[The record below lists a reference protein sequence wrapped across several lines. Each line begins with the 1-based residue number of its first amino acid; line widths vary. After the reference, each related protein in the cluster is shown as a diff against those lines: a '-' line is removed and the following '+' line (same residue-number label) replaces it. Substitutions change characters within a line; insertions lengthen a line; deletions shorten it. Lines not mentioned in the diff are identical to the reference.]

1 MFVTAYNFASVD
13 PEVVKEAVSDEVVV
27 QPAESY
33 TVRELVYRIAM
44 GMPVSGG
51 NLAGDYPDEDAD
63 FDDDLPTDRGDF
75 DLADY
80 AQMRDELS
88 EKYETVTRRKK
99 DPQEQ
104 KEAPSE
110 ADQIDKEI
118 SSPESWLNNH
128 ISRLY
133 NALDYN

>member
-118 SSPESWLNNH
+118 SSPES
-128 ISRLY
+128 
-133 NALDYN
+133 

>member
-1 MFVTAYNFASVD
+1 MFVTAYNYHTVD
-13 PEVVKEAVSDEVVV
+13 PEVFQEAVSDEVVV
-27 QPAESY
+27 EPAESY

-51 NLAGDYPDEDAD
+51 SSAGDYPDEDAD

-80 AQMRDELS
+80 AQLRNEIS
-88 EKYETVTRRKK
+88 ERYETITRKK
-99 DPQEQ
+99 KVPQES

-110 ADQIDKEI
+110 ANQIDQEI
-118 SSPESWLNNH
+118 SSPES
-128 ISRLY
+128 
-133 NALDYN
+133 

>member
-1 MFVTAYNFASVD
+1 MFVTAYNFASID
-13 PEVVKEAVSDEVVV
+13 PEVVQEAVSDEVVV
-27 QPAESY
+27 EPQESY

-51 NLAGDYPDEDAD
+51 NSVGDYPDEDAD

-75 DLADY
+75 DLSDY

-88 EKYETVTRRKK
+88 EKYEMVTRRKK
-99 DPQEQ
+99 VPQKS

-118 SSPESWLNNH
+118 SSPES
-128 ISRLY
+128 
-133 NALDYN
+133 

>member
-1 MFVTAYNFASVD
+1 MFVTAYNFASIA
-13 PEVVKEAVSDEVVV
+13 PEVVQEAVSDEVVV
-27 QPAESY
+27 EPQESY

-51 NLAGDYPDEDAD
+51 SSAGDYPDEDAD

-75 DLADY
+75 DLSDY

-88 EKYETVTRRKK
+88 QKYETVTRKK
-99 DPQEQ
+99 KAPQES
-104 KEAPSE
+104 KEASSE

-118 SSPESWLNNH
+118 PSPES
-128 ISRLY
+128 
-133 NALDYN
+133 

>member
-13 PEVVKEAVSDEVVV
+13 LEVVQEAISDEVVV
-27 QPAESY
+27 EPQESY

-51 NLAGDYPDEDAD
+51 NLAGDYPDEDAG
-63 FDDDLPTDRGDF
+63 FDDDLLTDRGDF

-80 AQMRDELS
+80 AQLRDELS
-88 EKYETVTRRKK
+88 ERYETVTRKK
-99 DPQEQ
+99 KTPQEP

-118 SSPESWLNNH
+118 SSPES
-128 ISRLY
+128 
-133 NALDYN
+133 

>member
-1 MFVTAYNFASVD
+1 MFVTAYNYHTVN
-13 PEVVKEAVSDEVVV
+13 PEVVQEAVSDEVVV
-27 QPAESY
+27 EPQESY

-51 NLAGDYPDEDAD
+51 NLVGDYPDEDAD

-80 AQMRDELS
+80 AQLRDELS
-88 EKYETVTRRKK
+88 EKYETVTRKK
-99 DPQEQ
+99 KIPQKP

-118 SSPESWLNNH
+118 PSPES
-128 ISRLY
+128 
-133 NALDYN
+133 

>member
-1 MFVTAYNFASVD
+1 MFVTPYNFAFVD
-13 PEVVKEAVSDEVVV
+13 PEVVQEAVSDEVVV
-27 QPAESY
+27 EPAESY

-51 NLAGDYPDEDAD
+51 SSSGDYPDEDAD

-80 AQMRDELS
+80 AQMRDELFQ
-88 EKYETVTRRKK
+88 KYETVTRKK
-99 DPQEQ
+99 KAPQEP

-110 ADQIDKEI
+110 ADQVDKEI
-118 SSPESWLNNH
+118 PSPES
-128 ISRLY
+128 
-133 NALDYN
+133 

>member
-1 MFVTAYNFASVD
+1 MFVTPYNFASVD
-13 PEVVKEAVSDEVVV
+13 PAVVQEAVSDEVVV
-27 QPAESY
+27 EPAESY

-51 NLAGDYPDEDAD
+51 SSAGDYPDEDAD

-75 DLADY
+75 DLSDY

-88 EKYETVTRRKK
+88 QRYETVTRKK
-99 DPQEQ
+99 KAPQES
-104 KEAPSE
+104 KETLSE

-118 SSPESWLNNH
+118 PSPES
-128 ISRLY
+128 
-133 NALDYN
+133 

>member
-13 PEVVKEAVSDEVVV
+13 PEVVQEAVSDEVVV

-51 NLAGDYPDEDAD
+51 NLAGDYPNEDAD

-80 AQMRDELS
+80 AQLRDELS

-99 DPQEQ
+99 APQEPE
-104 KEAPSE
+104 KAPSE
-110 ADQIDKEI
+110 ANQIDKEI
-118 SSPESWLNNH
+118 SSPES
-128 ISRLY
+128 
-133 NALDYN
+133 

>member
-1 MFVTAYNFASVD
+1 MFVTPYNFVCVAS
-13 PEVVKEAVSDEVVV
+13 EVVQEAVSDEVVV
-27 QPAESY
+27 EPAESY

-51 NLAGDYPDEDAD
+51 SSAGDYPDEDAD

-88 EKYETVTRRKK
+88 QKYETVTRRKK
-99 DPQEQ
+99 VPQESG
-104 KEAPSE
+104 EASSE
-110 ADQIDKEI
+110 ADQIDEE
-118 SSPESWLNNH
+118 SSSSES
-128 ISRLY
+128 
-133 NALDYN
+133 

>member
-1 MFVTAYNFASVD
+1 MFVTAYNYHTVD
-13 PEVVKEAVSDEVVV
+13 PEVVQEAVSDEVVV
-27 QPAESY
+27 EPQESY

-80 AQMRDELS
+80 AQLRDELS
-88 EKYETVTRRKK
+88 EKYETVTRKK
-99 DPQEQ
+99 KVPQEP
-104 KEAPSE
+104 KEASSE
-110 ADQIDKEI
+110 ANQIDKEI
-118 SSPESWLNNH
+118 SSPES
-128 ISRLY
+128 
-133 NALDYN
+133 

>member
-1 MFVTAYNFASVD
+1 MFVTPYNFASVD
-13 PEVVKEAVSDEVVV
+13 PEVVQEAVSDEVVV
-27 QPAESY
+27 EPAESY

-51 NLAGDYPDEDAD
+51 SSAGDYPDQDAD

-88 EKYETVTRRKK
+88 QKYETVTRKK
-99 DPQEQ
+99 KVPQES
-104 KEAPSE
+104 KEVPSE

-118 SSPESWLNNH
+118 PSPES
-128 ISRLY
+128 
-133 NALDYN
+133 

>member
-1 MFVTAYNFASVD
+1 MFVTAYNYHTVD
-13 PEVVKEAVSDEVVV
+13 SEVVQEAVSDEVVV
-27 QPAESY
+27 EPQESY

-51 NLAGDYPDEDAD
+51 NSAGDYPDEDAD

-75 DLADY
+75 DLSDY

-88 EKYETVTRRKK
+88 QKYETVTRKK
-99 DPQEQ
+99 KTSQES

-118 SSPESWLNNH
+118 SSPES
-128 ISRLY
+128 
-133 NALDYN
+133 

>member
-1 MFVTAYNFASVD
+1 MFVTAYNYHTVD
-13 PEVVKEAVSDEVVV
+13 SEVVQEAVSDEIVVEP
-27 QPAESY
+27 QESY

-51 NLAGDYPDEDAD
+51 NLAGDYPDEDAN

-80 AQMRDELS
+80 AQLRDELS
-88 EKYETVTRRKK
+88 EKYETVTRKK
-99 DPQEQ
+99 KIPQKS

-118 SSPESWLNNH
+118 PSPES
-128 ISRLY
+128 
-133 NALDYN
+133 